1 MLRSWVKLTVQ
12 DEYGTEMLLCMT
24 GQGNPDLMDITD
36 GLILK
41 AEFDSEL

>member
-1 MLRSWVKLTVQ
+1 
-12 DEYGTEMLLCMT
+12 MT

-41 AEFDSEL
+41 AEFDSKLYLFSEQVDLILQIGRLIT